1 MVSSLSMDRGG
12 GGACNRTGR
21 CRGRSTSRVNDDQ
34 VARRGRVNRALDR
47 ARGGDVWRRLAA
59 DGDGHG
65 INRSLLV
72 AGREDQFPAAC
83 RGVGGTVAWIA
94 GVAKRH
100 SGRHGNRDRCV
111 TSTGDSSLYDAGGYS
126 TGDL

>member
-1 MVSSLSMDRGG
+1 MDRGG

-47 ARGGDVWRRLAA
+47 ARGGDVRRRLAA

-65 INRSLLV
+65 INRSLAV
-72 AGREDQFPAAC
+72 AGRDDQFPAAC
-83 RGVGGTVAWIA
+83 RGVGATVAWIA

-100 SGRHGNRDRCV
+100 SGRHGNRDCCV
-111 TSTGDSSLYDAGGYS
+111 TPTGDASRYAADGDT
-126 TGDL
+126 TGAL